1 MDNVLDF
8 VFPKEVKFFDMLK
21 EQSGNVLLAEKEFT
35 GYLENFPKLSADER
49 MRRVDKIKDIEG
61 VGDKMMSLIFEE
73 LQNSLITPIDRE
85 DIHRLS
91 MSMDDVVDGINKM
104 AYRILLFKVKKIPQD
119 FIELNKI
126 ISQQIEELDRCMA
139 NLKEKKDVKVI
150 CIKIQNLENEADKLI
165 NRALGELFATSK
177 DPIEVI
183 KLKDLFETMKG
194 IATKS
199 EDVTYIIQNIEVK
212 HG

>member
-35 GYLENFPKLSADER
+35 MFLEEFPKLKDNEK

-61 VGDKMMSLIFEE
+61 IGDKMMSLIFEE
-73 LQNSLITPIDRE
+73 LQNTLVTPIDRE

-104 AYRILLFKVKKIPQD
+104 AYRIMLFKVKKIPAD

-126 ISQQIEELDRCMA
+126 ISQQIEGLDKCMA
-139 NLKEKKDVKVI
+139 NLKEKKDVKI
-150 CIKIQNLENEADKLI
+150 LCIKIQNLENEADKMI